1 MQFREV
7 SSRIQCYAAY
17 YDADSKR
24 TRQKL
29 VWTMYKFG
37 KIDTKPTIDELT
49 PADFG
54 SPEQRQRWAAEIGAY
69 IDAHNA
75 GDEKQRADAL
85 PRVLKNT
92 VDSIYAELRKKP
104 SHLNNPF
111 HLARMRGEVE
121 RLGKKLGLVVTRQA
135 KPKKE
140 TSNAK

>member
-17 YDADSKR
+17 YDPASKR

-37 KIDTKPTIDELT
+37 KIDARPTIDELT

-54 SPEQRQRWAAEIGAY
+54 SPEQRQHWATEIGAY
-69 IDAHNA
+69 IDEHNA
-75 GDEKQRADAL
+75 RDEKQRADAL
-85 PRVLKNT
+85 PRMLKSI

-104 SHLNNPF
+104 SNLDNPF
-111 HLARMRGEVE
+111 HLARMRDEVQ
-121 RLGKKLGLVVTRQA
+121 RLGQKLGLVVTRQA